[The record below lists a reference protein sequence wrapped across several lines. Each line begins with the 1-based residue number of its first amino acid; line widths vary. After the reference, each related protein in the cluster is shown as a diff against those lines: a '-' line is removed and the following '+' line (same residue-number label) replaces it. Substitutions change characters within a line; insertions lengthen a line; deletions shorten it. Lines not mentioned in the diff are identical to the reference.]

1 MEQGTSIIKSKT
13 KFLNKEYEDQT
24 IKFIQNLKYDLGITD
39 EITIEELKITEEEHI
54 GMKGKIEKLTA
65 GCKITLKVGQNYP
78 SFDHSIALDYTELE
92 KGMEGDELNKERIEL
107 VDHVV
112 GTTLYGL
119 SEAITKANIKG

>member
-1 MEQGTSIIKSKT
+1 MELDTSIIKSRT
-13 KFLNKEYEDQT
+13 RFLNKEYEDQT

-92 KGMEGDELNKERIEL
+92 KGMEGDELNKERIER

>member
-13 KFLNKEYEDQT
+13 KFLDNAQEDKVV
-24 IKFIQNLKYDLGITD
+24 KFVRNLKNELEIQE
-39 EITIEELKITEEEHI
+39 EITIEEVKITEEEQLD
-54 GMKGKIEKLTA
+54 MKGKIEKLTA

-78 SFDHSIALDYTELE
+78 SFDHSISLDYTELE
-92 KGMEGDELNKERIEL
+92 NNIKDDELNKERIEL

-119 SEAITKANIKG
+119 SEAITKANIK